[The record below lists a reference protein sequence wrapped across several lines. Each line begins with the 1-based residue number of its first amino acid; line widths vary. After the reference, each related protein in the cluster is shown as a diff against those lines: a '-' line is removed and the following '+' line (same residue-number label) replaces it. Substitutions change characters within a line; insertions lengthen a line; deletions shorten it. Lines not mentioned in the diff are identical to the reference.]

1 MITKI
6 TSEVLEKIIE
16 ELRKPENMSKIH
28 VGLVDPLIHYTFNRL
43 YPYIIVSSVIF
54 LLTFLLA
61 ITILLL
67 ILKFNICGKVS

>member
-28 VGLVDPLIHYTFNRL
+28 IGLVDPLIHYTFNRL

>member
-1 MITKI
+1 MINKI
-6 TSEVLEKIIE
+6 TSELLEKIIE
-16 ELRKPENMSKIH
+16 EIKKPENMSKIQ
-28 VGLVDPLIHYTFNRL
+28 VSILDPLIHYTFNRL

-67 ILKFNICGKVS
+67 IIKTNICQKD

>member
-6 TSEVLEKIIE
+6 TTEVLEKVIE

-28 VGLVDPLIHYTFNRL
+28 IGLVDPLIHYTFNRL

>member
-6 TSEVLEKIIE
+6 TSELLEKIIE
-16 ELRKPENMSKIH
+16 EIKKPENMSKIH
-28 VGLVDPLIHYTFNRL
+28 VGVVDPLIHYTFNRL
-43 YPYIIVSSVIF
+43 YPYIIVSSIIF

-67 ILKFNICGKVS
+67 ILKFNISNKVN

>member
-28 VGLVDPLIHYTFNRL
+28 IGLVDPLIHYTFNRL

-67 ILKFNICGKVS
+67 ILKFHICGKVS